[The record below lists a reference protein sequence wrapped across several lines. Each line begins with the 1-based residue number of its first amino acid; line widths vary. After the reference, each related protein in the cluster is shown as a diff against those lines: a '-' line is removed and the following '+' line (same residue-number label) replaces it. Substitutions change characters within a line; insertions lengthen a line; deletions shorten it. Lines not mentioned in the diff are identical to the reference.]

1 MKNYQLAI
9 SALLLAGCATS
20 GTPTKQGS
28 TPAARAP
35 KVDLYLAGHSA
46 TPVTNVSESCTPF
59 KSASWKT
66 LVGKASAC
74 AKSGQWT
81 LVEEYAYEI
90 SKADM
95 DSPWGL
101 YFYSLAAEGKKD
113 FPRAIWMVEAALK
126 KAGPNVA
133 LFRYQKGR
141 LLWALKP
148 AESAL
153 KEVEAALKADPSLVD
168 GHVFLGDARMRSW
181 ELSTAENHFST
192 ALQLKSNNYEAVR
205 GMAECKRLKG
215 DVNAA
220 IPFLTQAM
228 GMKPAE
234 LSTRVN
240 LALAYEQEKQPGQAL
255 ATYRALR
262 ESMNSGLIKDKPDFD
277 VNEKIRSLEQMVAAQ
292 EKKPEQQKPTRDPAQ
307 KGEKK

>member
-1 MKNYQLAI
+1 MKNYQLAL

-20 GTPTKQGS
+20 GTPTKQATQTQRS
-28 TPAARAP
+28 P
-35 KVDLYLAGHSA
+35 KVDLYLAGHSSA
-46 TPVTNVSESCTPF
+46 PVNTVSESCTPF

-113 FPRAIWMVEAALK
+113 FPRAIWMIEAAIK
-126 KAGPNVA
+126 KSGPNVA

-148 AESAL
+148 TESAL
-153 KEVEAALKADPSLVD
+153 KEVELALKTDPSLVD

-181 ELSTAENHFST
+181 ELSTAENHFNT
-192 ALQLKSNNYEAVR
+192 ALQLKSNYYEAVR

-215 DVNAA
+215 DIKEA
-220 IPFLTQAM
+220 IPYLAQAM

-240 LALAYEQEKQPGQAL
+240 LALAYEQEKQTSQAL

-262 ESMNSGLIKDKPDFD
+262 ESMNSGLVKDKPDFD
-277 VNEKIRSLEQMVAAQ
+277 VNEKIRSLENMVAAQ
-292 EKKPEQQKPTRDPAQ
+292 DKKPEAQKLTRDPAQ